1 MGHIVDFFV
10 ENLLIIGRIMSSV
23 FMERLMGQFSILS
36 FIALGGAFGACSRY
50 LISEFCV
57 LLLGRGFPYGTL
69 AVNVIGSFIMGLL
82 VAAFENEILA
92 PEPWRQ
98 IIGLGFLGALT
109 TFSTFSMDNV
119 LLMQQ
124 GAFVKMGLNILLN
137 VFFSISAAWI
147 GFQLLIKS

>member
-1 MGHIVDFFV
+1 
-10 ENLLIIGRIMSSV
+10 
-23 FMERLMGQFSILS
+23 MGQLSILG

-50 LISEFCV
+50 LVSELCAA
-57 LLLGRGFPYGTL
+57 LLGKGFPFGTL
-69 AVNVIGSFIMGLL
+69 LVNVVGSFIMGLL
-82 VAAFENEILA
+82 IAAFENDLLA
-92 PEPWRQ
+92 TEPWRQ

-124 GAFVKMGLNILLN
+124 GAFIKMGLNILLN
-137 VFFSISAAWI
+137 VVLSISAALI